1 MSEYKD
7 VQKLI
12 ALKRYEQ
19 PSDEYFDQFL
29 DEFRQRQR
37 QELLNKS
44 ARGILFERV
53 QTWMNGLGK
62 QGWVYG
68 AGVAYAVVML
78 GFFLI
83 PQSQEQPVSPVAS
96 DTFPSAGEMG
106 NASDVFEL
114 PSMQDD
120 GVQAVSFKDRLRLI
134 EIDESE
140 PVILNF

>member
-1 MSEYKD
+1 MSEFKD

-12 ALKRYEQ
+12 ALKRYER
-19 PSDEYFDQFL
+19 PSDDYFERFI

-83 PQSQEQPVSPVAS
+83 PQSQEPSVSPVAS
-96 DTFPSAGEMG
+96 DSFPSAAEMG
-106 NASDVFEL
+106 SASEVFEF
-114 PSMQDD
+114 PNVSEG
-120 GVQAVSFKDRLRLI
+120 GVQAVKFRDMHGLI

-140 PVILNF
+140 LVILNF